1 MILSDKRSIARLV
14 DICHQMGVNELVFS
28 PGSRNAPLVISF
40 VESGLFECLCI
51 PDERTAAFFA
61 MGMAIQSDR
70 TVAICCTSGSAALNY
85 APALSEAYYQG
96 VPLLVLTADRP
107 VEWIDQG
114 VGQSI
119 RQNNVYA
126 NYIKKSFEFI
136 QEASKEED
144 IAANDEISIQ
154 ALQACQSGFKGPVH
168 INIPL
173 KEPLYGTTLYKE
185 TVELPLA
192 TNHNADVIKLDFDRL
207 GGLWQKCSRKII
219 LFGMS
224 KPDVELQKLLQ
235 YWHGSGQVVILTETS
250 SNCYVDGTIQTID
263 RLITGF
269 ENDAE
274 SYRADLLISIG
285 SAVVSKKIKALFLR
299 NKPSYHWHVSEDTA
313 KDTFRALTDYI
324 PMDALSF
331 LDKLSNL
338 VSTNEKLFQDKWLG
352 YNNQLKLKHNEFV
365 ESCAWSDFRLF
376 SHLLNAIPKDAILH
390 MGNSTVVR
398 YIQLFDPR
406 EDLQYYGNRGV
417 SGIDGCSSTAMG
429 FSYLSE
435 KKNVLITG
443 DIAFYYDSNAFW
455 HKHRPEYLRIILVNN
470 EGGSIFRIIPGPSST
485 AQLDTYFEAH
495 QKMDARHLCA
505 HHGIKYISAADET
518 EYLNCISAFFDDEPG
533 IKLLEV
539 KTPRQLNDR
548 ILADYFEYI
557 HKA

>member
-1 MILSDKRSIARLV
+1 MIQSDKRSIARLV
-14 DICHQMGVNELVFS
+14 DICHQMGVKELVFS

-61 MGMAIQSDR
+61 MGMAIESDR

-119 RQNNVYA
+119 RQKNVYA

-136 QEASKEED
+136 QEASSEED
-144 IAANDEISIQ
+144 IAANDEI
-154 ALQACQSGFKGPVH
+154 ALKALMACKSGFKGPVH

-173 KEPLYGTTLYKE
+173 EEPLYGTTLLNEKVHTSFSSKFAKPPYK
-185 TVELPLA
+185 
-192 TNHNADVIKLDFDRL
+192 ADIDRF
-207 GGLWQKCSRKII
+207 GEIWQKCSRKII

-224 KPDVELQKLLQ
+224 KPDPDLQKLLK
-235 YWHGSGQVVILTETS
+235 YWHDSDQLVILTETS
-250 SNCYVDGTIQTID
+250 SNCYVNGTIQTID

-269 ENDAE
+269 ENDANN
-274 SYRADLLISIG
+274 YKADLLISIG
-285 SAVVSKKIKALFLR
+285 SAVVSKKIKALFLK
-299 NKPSYHWHVSEDTA
+299 NKPSYHWHVSEDSS

-324 PMDALSF
+324 PMKATDFLSN
-331 LDKLSNL
+331 LSNL
-338 VSTNEKLFQDKWLG
+338 VSPNEKLFQDMWLG
-352 YNNQLKLKHNEFV
+352 HNNQLKIRHNQFV
-365 ESCAWSDFRLF
+365 QSCSWSDFRLF
-376 SHLLNAIPKDAILH
+376 SHLLNALPRGAVLH

-398 YIQLFDPR
+398 YIQLFDQR

-417 SGIDGCSSTAMG
+417 SGIDGCTSTAMG
-429 FSYLSE
+429 FSYLSAR
-435 KKNVLITG
+435 KNVLITG

-455 HKHRPEYLRIILVNN
+455 HKHRPDYLRIILINN

-495 QKMDARHLCA
+495 QKMDARLLCA
-505 HHGIKYISAADET
+505 HHAIQYISAADES
-518 EYLNCISAFFDDEPG
+518 EYMECINGFFDDEPG

-548 ILADYFEYI
+548 ILADYFDYL
-557 HKA
+557 HKV